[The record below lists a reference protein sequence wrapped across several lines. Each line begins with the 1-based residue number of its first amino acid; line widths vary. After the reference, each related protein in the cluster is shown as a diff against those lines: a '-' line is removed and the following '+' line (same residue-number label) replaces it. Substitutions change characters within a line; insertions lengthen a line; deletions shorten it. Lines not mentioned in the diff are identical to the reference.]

1 MSSDSDVTQKEQ
13 EGLLRQATAGDAI
26 ALQTLLHFH
35 RVRLLRYIDRRLPSE
50 LASVIDAEDILQ
62 DVCVEAFR
70 HLGQLTLDNCE
81 AFGRWLLTVARH
93 RMGML
98 LRAVKSQKRG
108 GAFRRMAPSGE
119 ENEGGVLAL
128 LESLALYLRTPS
140 QSAAAHEMAVAVQ
153 RSISDLPQHYRQAIQ
168 LHHLD
173 GLSPRE
179 AALAMH
185 RTEGAFH
192 QIRRRALEQLR
203 SSMRSKSSVYI

>member
-1 MSSDSDVTQKEQ
+1 MSSDSEVTQREQ
-13 EGLLRQATAGDAI
+13 EALLRQAVTGDAI
-26 ALQTLLHFH
+26 ALQTLLHLH

-50 LASVIDAEDILQ
+50 LISLIDAEDILQ

-70 HLGQLTLDNCE
+70 HLGRLTLDDCE
-81 AFGRWLLTVARH
+81 AFGRWLLTVARN
-93 RMGML
+93 RMAML

-108 GAFRRMAPSGE
+108 GAFRRLVPSDE
-119 ENEGGVLAL
+119 ENEGGTMAL
-128 LESLALYLRTPS
+128 LESLARYLRTPS
-140 QSAAAHEMAVAVQ
+140 QSAAAHEMAVSVQ
-153 RSISDLPQHYRQAIQ
+153 RSISELPKHYRQAIQ

-179 AALAMH
+179 AALAMNN
-185 RTEGAFH
+185 TEGAFH

>member
-1 MSSDSDVTQKEQ
+1 MNTHSEHTHSEQ
-13 EGLLRQATAGDAI
+13 EALLGQAVAGDAI
-26 ALQTLLHFH
+26 ALQTLLHLH
-35 RVRLLRYIDRRLPSE
+35 RLRLLGYIDRRLPSE
-50 LASVIDAEDILQ
+50 LMSVIDPEDILQ

-70 HLGQLTLDNCE
+70 HIGRLTLDSHE

-93 RMGML
+93 RMAML

-108 GAFRRMAPSGE
+108 GAFRLLAPANE
-119 ENEGGVLAL
+119 KNEGGVTAL

-153 RSISDLPQHYRQAIQ
+153 RSISDLPKHYRQAIQ

-173 GLSPRE
+173 GLPPRE
-179 AALAMH
+179 AAAAMH
-185 RTEGAFH
+185 KTEGAFH